1 MWINDDF
8 YNELINVLSGFADN
22 KVDFNEERFKPFVSK
37 KYNKLS
43 NLLRDIKDGTKA
55 NIKTNIKIMT
65 SLEDGSYTKIDDATI
80 IDNDFKVFYE
90 KYNSLVDHHE
100 RISRHVLRVQK
111 SISENGKFD
120 SRIDADEVRGKWF
133 DVITN
138 VNLSLESLSVPIE
151 EVAMV
156 ISNIATGKLDK
167 KMRLKIDD
175 FKISGDLLNLATI
188 INTMVDQLATF
199 ASEVSRV
206 ARDVGTEGV
215 LGGQAKVEGASG
227 AWLDLTNNVNGM
239 ADNLTSQVRS
249 IAEVTTAVAKGDLTK
264 KITVD
269 AKGEILELK
278 NTINVMVEQLTSFS
292 SEVTRVAKDVGT
304 EGVLG
309 GQAKVE
315 GASGAWLDLTNNVNG
330 MADNLTAQV
339 RNIAEVTTAVANG
352 DLTKKITVDAKGE
365 ILELKGTINVM
376 VDQLTSFASEVT
388 RVAKDVGTEGVLGG
402 QATVD
407 GVSGTWL
414 DLTNNVNGM
423 ADNLTAQVRNIAEVT
438 TAVANGDLTTKI
450 TVDAKGE
457 ILELKGTINV
467 MVEQLNAFASEVT
480 RVAKDVGTEGL
491 LGGQAKVEGVAG
503 TWLDLTNNVNGMA
516 DNLTAQVRNIAEV
529 TTAVAN
535 GDLTK
540 KITVDAK
547 GEILELKGTVNVMVE
562 QLNAF
567 ASEVSRVARD
577 VGTEGVLGGQA
588 KVEGVAGTW
597 LDLTNNVNGM
607 ADNLTSQVR
616 NIAEVTTAVAKG
628 DLTKKITVDAKGE
641 ILELKG
647 TINVMVEQLTSFASE
662 VTRVAKDVGTEGVL
676 GGQAKVEGA
685 SGAWLDLTNNVNGMA
700 DNLTTQVRNIAEVTT
715 AVAKGDLTKKI
726 TVDAKGEIL
735 ELKGTINVMV
745 DQLTSFASEVTRVAR
760 DVGTEGV
767 LGGQAKVEGA
777 SGAWLDLTNNVN
789 GMADNLTTQVRNI
802 AEVTTAVAKGD
813 LTKKITVDA
822 KGEVLELKGTINVM
836 VEQLNAFSSEVTR
849 VAKEV
854 GNDGIL
860 GGQARVEGVS
870 GTWLDL
876 TNNVNGMAD
885 NLTAQVRN
893 IAEVTTAVANGDL
906 TKKIMVEAKGEV
918 LELKGTINTMVEQLN
933 AFSSEVSRVAKDVGT
948 EGILGGQAKV
958 EGVSGT
964 WLKLTNNVNGMA
976 DSLTV
981 QVRNI
986 TEVVTAVATG
996 DLTRLIDIDT
1006 KGEFLELKNNINRMI
1021 NVLYSADEE
1030 NKNQNWVKDGVSLLN
1045 IKVLDNDKLVDQ
1057 IETSINE
1064 ISRYVNAGI
1073 GALYIYDKENE
1084 ILTLEGSYAYVHR
1097 TDVASSFRLGEGVVG
1112 QVAYEKK
1119 PILLTNVPDG
1129 ATIQSGTTKAKALN
1143 IYTYPLI
1150 FKEELIGVVEVASY
1164 EKFNAII
1171 LEYIDS
1177 ALYTLA
1183 GSLYVSIQASATS
1196 NLLVQSQTQSEEL
1209 EEQSLQLKSQNKEL
1223 EQQRQSMDT
1232 QRHELEVKNSDL
1244 ELAQVEVNKR
1254 AKDLEDANRYKSEFL
1269 ANMSHELR
1277 TPLNSML
1284 LLSSSLSKVKDI
1296 EPAKLNKQA
1305 ATIYDAG
1312 SSLLNLINDI
1322 LDLSKIEANLM
1333 TLNIE
1338 EVHINSLLDNLKEL
1352 FKPQTEEKN
1361 IHLSS
1366 KIEAKS
1372 LTEFSSDKTKLTQ
1385 VLRNFLSN
1393 AIKFTGKDGHISIE
1407 VAQNQEEDKN
1417 LRPIAIS
1424 VMDNGIGI
1432 EENKISLV
1440 FEAFKQADG
1449 GTSRQ
1454 YGGTGLGLSISKE
1467 LTALL
1472 GGRIGVE
1479 STMGKGSTFCIY
1491 LPLKIDTNL
1500 IDKSLIE
1507 HVQPEAI
1514 PTRIIKK
1521 EDQTVI
1527 IDDRDKLKKQDIV
1540 ILVVEDDTV
1549 FANIIVEGIHKLGH
1563 KVLVAFDGNTAIS
1576 MAREFMPSA
1585 IILDIILP
1593 VLNGMEVLRILK
1605 SDINTRHIPI
1615 KILSSTEPQTI
1626 AQKLGAI
1633 DSVTKPIKEYEFDR
1647 FINSLVCFV
1656 KSKQKQILVIEDDE
1670 VQAKHLDALLT
1681 DKNITVKTI
1690 GTAKKGLKE
1699 SLSHQYDCVILGLH
1713 LTDMNGFK
1721 FLELIEEKGLTLPV
1735 VIYTTRDLT
1744 NAELKIIRKFSDV
1757 IVLKTAT
1764 SATRLIEEVSLFLH
1778 SVKDS
1783 LNEEKQQLLSQAMD
1797 TDWELEGKKVLLV
1810 DDDIRNIYAL
1820 SSVLEDKGLDIKSA
1834 QNGKEA
1840 LALLNNKK
1848 YAFDIVLMDIMMPVM
1863 DGYEAMR
1870 EIRKDNT
1877 IKNIPIIALTAKAQA
1892 EDRKLCI
1899 DAGANDYMPKPI
1911 DHEQLL
1917 SLLKAWLKPQE
1928 CNVA

>member
-1 MWINDDF
+1 
-8 YNELINVLSGFADN
+8 
-22 KVDFNEERFKPFVSK
+22 
-37 KYNKLS
+37 
-43 NLLRDIKDGTKA
+43 
-55 NIKTNIKIMT
+55 
-65 SLEDGSYTKIDDATI
+65 
-80 IDNDFKVFYE
+80 
-90 KYNSLVDHHE
+90 
-100 RISRHVLRVQK
+100 
-111 SISENGKFD
+111 
-120 SRIDADEVRGKWF
+120 
-133 DVITN
+133 
-138 VNLSLESLSVPIE
+138 
-151 EVAMV
+151 
-156 ISNIATGKLDK
+156 
-167 KMRLKIDD
+167 
-175 FKISGDLLNLATI
+175 
-188 INTMVDQLATF
+188 
-199 ASEVSRV
+199 
-206 ARDVGTEGV
+206 
-215 LGGQAKVEGASG
+215 
-227 AWLDLTNNVNGM
+227 
-239 ADNLTSQVRS
+239 
-249 IAEVTTAVAKGDLTK
+249 
-264 KITVD
+264 
-269 AKGEILELK
+269 
-278 NTINVMVEQLTSFS
+278 
-292 SEVTRVAKDVGT
+292 
-304 EGVLG
+304 
-309 GQAKVE
+309 
-315 GASGAWLDLTNNVNG
+315 
-330 MADNLTAQV
+330 
-339 RNIAEVTTAVANG
+339 
-352 DLTKKITVDAKGE
+352 
-365 ILELKGTINVM
+365 
-376 VDQLTSFASEVT
+376 
-388 RVAKDVGTEGVLGG
+388 
-402 QATVD
+402 
-407 GVSGTWL
+407 
-414 DLTNNVNGM
+414 
-423 ADNLTAQVRNIAEVT
+423 
-438 TAVANGDLTTKI
+438 
-450 TVDAKGE
+450 
-457 ILELKGTINV
+457 
-467 MVEQLNAFASEVT
+467 
-480 RVAKDVGTEGL
+480 
-491 LGGQAKVEGVAG
+491 
-503 TWLDLTNNVNGMA
+503 
-516 DNLTAQVRNIAEV
+516 
-529 TTAVAN
+529 
-535 GDLTK
+535 
-540 KITVDAK
+540 
-547 GEILELKGTVNVMVE
+547 
-562 QLNAF
+562 F

-745 DQLTSFASEVTRVAR
+745 DQLTSFSSEVTRVAR

-906 TKKIMVEAKGEV
+906 TKKITVEAKGEV

-933 AFSSEVSRVAKDVGT
+933 AFSSEVTRVAKDVGT

-1045 IKVLDNDKLVDQ
+1045 IRVLDNDKLADQ

-1073 GALYIYDKENE
+1073 GALYIYEKENE

-1097 TDVASSFRLGEGVVG
+1097 ADVASSFKLSEGVVG

-1129 ATIQSGTTKAKALN
+1129 ATIQSGTTKGKALN

-1164 EKFNAII
+1164 EKFSAII

-1177 ALYTLA
+1177 ALITLA

-1223 EQQRQSMDT
+1223 EQQRQSMDM
-1232 QRHELEVKNSDL
+1232 QRHELEIKNSDL
-1244 ELAQVEVNKR
+1244 ESAQVEVNKR

-1305 ATIYDAG
+1305 STIYDAG

-1338 EVHINSLLDNLKEL
+1338 EVHISSLLDELKEL
-1352 FKPQTEEKN
+1352 FKPQAEDKK
-1361 IHLSS
+1361 IHLESTIS
-1366 KIEAKS
+1366 ANS
-1372 LTEFSSDKTKLTQ
+1372 LTTFSSDKTKLTQ

-1393 AIKFTGKDGHISIE
+1393 AIKFTGTDGSISIE
-1407 VAQNQEEDKN
+1407 VAPNTEIDKK
-1417 LRPIAIS
+1417 LRPITIS
-1424 VMDNGIGI
+1424 VIDNGIGI
-1432 EENKISLV
+1432 EKDKIGLV

-1472 GGRIGVE
+1472 GGRIDVK
-1479 STMGKGSTFCIY
+1479 STMDKGSNFCIY
-1491 LPLKIDTNL
+1491 LPLKIDTDL
-1500 IDKSLIE
+1500 IDDSLVE
-1507 HVQPEAI
+1507 HVQLEKKSSS
-1514 PTRIIKK
+1514 IIKI
-1521 EDQTVI
+1521 EDKSITP
-1527 IDDRDKLKKQDIV
+1527 DDREKLNKQDIV

-1563 KVLVAFDGNTAIS
+1563 KAIVALDGNTAIS
-1576 MAREFMPSA
+1576 MARKYMPSA
-1585 IILDIILP
+1585 IILDIVLP
-1593 VLNGMEVLRILK
+1593 ILNGMEVLRILK
-1605 SDINTRHIPI
+1605 SDVKTRHIPI

-1626 AQKLGAI
+1626 AKKLGAI
-1633 DSVTKPIKEYEFDR
+1633 DSVTKPIQENELDNLITSLIGYIKNKEKR
-1647 FINSLVCFV
+1647 
-1656 KSKQKQILVIEDDE
+1656 ILIIEDDE
-1670 VQAKHLDALLT
+1670 VQAKHLEALLT
-1681 DKNITVKTI
+1681 DTVISVKTV

-1699 SLSHQYDCVILGLH
+1699 ALSNQYDCAVLDLH
-1713 LTDMNGFK
+1713 LSDKSGFK
-1721 FLELIEEKGLTLPV
+1721 LLALIEEKNINLPII
-1735 VIYTTRDLT
+1735 IYTTRDLT
-1744 NAELKIIRKFSDV
+1744 DAELVKIRTHSETI
-1757 IVLKTAT
+1757 IIKTAT
-1764 SATRLIEEVSLFLH
+1764 SNARLIEEVSLFLH
-1778 SVKDS
+1778 SEKDS
-1783 LNEEKQQLLSQAMD
+1783 LNEEKQQLLSQAMNND
-1797 TDWELEGKKVLLV
+1797 LGLVGKKILMV

-1820 SSVLEDKGLDIKSA
+1820 SSVLEGKGLDIKSA

-1840 LALLNNKK
+1840 LDLLKNTANK
-1848 YAFDIVLMDIMMPVM
+1848 FDIVLMDIMMPVM
-1863 DGYEAMR
+1863 NGYDAMSA
-1870 EIRKDNT
+1870 IRKDSK

-1892 EDRKLCI
+1892 EDKQLCI
-1899 DAGANDYMPKPI
+1899 DAGANDYMSKPI

-1917 SLLKAWLKPQE
+1917 SLLKIWLKRRSNNE
-1928 CNVA
+1928 S

>member
-8 YNELINVLSGFADN
+8 YNELMNVLQGFSQN
-22 KVDFNEERFKPFVSK
+22 KVDFNEERFKAFENM
-37 KYNKLS
+37 KYKRLIS
-43 NLLRDIKDGTKA
+43 LLRGIKNNTKNNLDA
-55 NIKTNIKIMT
+55 NIKIMT
-65 SLEDGSYTKIDDATI
+65 SLEDGSYVKINDSSI
-80 IDNDFKVFYE
+80 KDNDFKVFYE

-111 SISENGKFD
+111 SISEKGKFD
-120 SRIDADEVRGKWF
+120 SRIDADEVSGKWF

-402 QATVD
+402 QAKVE

-567 ASEVSRVARD
+567 ASEVSRVAKD
-577 VGTEGVLGGQA
+577 VGTEGLLGGQA
-588 KVEGVAGTW
+588 EVEGVSGTW

-607 ADNLTSQVR
+607 ADNLTAQVR

-647 TINVMVEQLTSFASE
+647 TVNVMVEQLTSFASE

-777 SGAWLDLTNNVN
+777 SGAWLNLTNNVN

-893 IAEVTTAVANGDL
+893 VAEVTTAVANGDL
-906 TKKIMVEAKGEV
+906 TKKITVEAKGEV

-933 AFSSEVSRVAKDVGT
+933 AFSSEVTRVAKDVGT

-976 DSLTV
+976 DNLTV

-1006 KGEFLELKNNINRMI
+1006 KGEFLMLKNNINRMI
-1021 NVLYSADEE
+1021 NVLNSADEE

-1045 IKVLDNDKLVDQ
+1045 IRVLDNDKLADQ

-1097 TDVASSFRLGEGVVG
+1097 ADVASSFKLSEGVVG

-1164 EKFNAII
+1164 EKFSAII

-1177 ALYTLA
+1177 ALFTLA

-1223 EQQRQSMDT
+1223 EQQRQSMDM
-1232 QRHELEVKNSDL
+1232 QRHELEIKNSDL
-1244 ELAQVEVNKR
+1244 ESAQVEVNKR

-1338 EVHINSLLDNLKEL
+1338 EVNIGSLLHELKEL
-1352 FKPQTEEKN
+1352 FTPQAEDKK
-1361 IHLSS
+1361 IHLESS
-1366 KIEAKS
+1366 IS
-1372 LTEFSSDKTKLTQ
+1372 TDSFTTFSSDKTKLAQ

-1393 AIKFTGKDGHISIE
+1393 AIKFTGSEGSISIE
-1407 VAQNQEEDKN
+1407 VSLNNEEDKS

-1424 VMDNGIGI
+1424 VIDNGIGI
-1432 EENKISLV
+1432 EENKIGLV

-1472 GGRIGVE
+1472 GGRIDVK
-1479 STMGKGSTFCIY
+1479 STMDKGSTFCIY
-1491 LPLKIDTNL
+1491 LPLKIDTDL
-1500 IDKSLIE
+1500 IDESLVE
-1507 HVQPEAI
+1507 HVQLEKI
-1514 PTRIIKK
+1514 PSNIIEIEEKIA
-1521 EDQTVI
+1521 T
-1527 IDDRDKLKKQDIV
+1527 IDDREKLNKQDIV
-1540 ILVVEDDTV
+1540 ILVVEDDPV
-1549 FANIIVEGIHKLGH
+1549 FSKIIIEEIHKLGH
-1563 KVLVAFDGNTAIS
+1563 KAIEAFDGNTAIS
-1576 MAREFMPSA
+1576 MAREYMPSA
-1585 IILDIILP
+1585 IILDVVLP
-1593 VLNGMEVLRILK
+1593 VLNGLEVLRILK
-1605 SDINTRHIPI
+1605 SDIKTRHIPI

-1626 AQKLGAI
+1626 AKKLGAI
-1633 DSVTKPIKEYEFDR
+1633 DSVIKPVEQDKLETVIISLINFTKNKEKHILIIEEGG
-1647 FINSLVCFV
+1647 V
-1656 KSKQKQILVIEDDE
+1656 QKE
-1670 VQAKHLDALLT
+1670 HLEILLT
-1681 DKNITVKTI
+1681 DTNISVKTVD
-1690 GTAKKGLKE
+1690 TVKKGLKE
-1699 SLSHQYDCVILGLH
+1699 ALTNQYDCVVLDLH
-1713 LTDMNGFK
+1713 LSDTGGLK
-1721 FLELIEEKGLTLPV
+1721 LLPLIEEKNITLPIIV
-1735 VIYTTRDLT
+1735 YTTRDLT
-1744 NAELKIIRKFSDV
+1744 DAELIKIRNYSETVV
-1757 IVLKTAT
+1757 IKTAT
-1764 SATRLIEEVSLFLH
+1764 SNARLIEEISLFLH
-1778 SVKDS
+1778 TTPDS
-1783 LNEEKQQLLSQAMD
+1783 LNEEKQHLLSQAMD
-1797 TDWELEGKKVLLV
+1797 NDLGLVGKKILMV

-1840 LALLNNKK
+1840 LDLLINTENK
-1848 YAFDIVLMDIMMPVM
+1848 FDIVLMDIMMPVM
-1863 DGYEAMR
+1863 NGYDSMR
-1870 EIRKDNT
+1870 AIRKDNK

-1892 EDRKLCI
+1892 EDKQLCI
-1899 DAGANDYMPKPI
+1899 DAGANDYMSKPI

-1917 SLLKAWLKPQE
+1917 SLLKIWLKNE
-1928 CNVA
+1928 ESD

>member
-8 YNELINVLSGFADN
+8 YNELMNVLQGFSQN
-22 KVDFNEERFKPFVSK
+22 KVDFNEERFKPFENV
-37 KYNKLS
+37 KYRRLIKL
-43 NLLRDIKDGTKA
+43 LMDIKDGTKKNLDA
-55 NIKTNIKIMT
+55 NIKIMA
-65 SLEDGSYTKIDDATI
+65 SLEDGSYVKIKDSSI
-80 IDNDFKVFYE
+80 KDNDFKAFYE

-199 ASEVSRV
+199 ASEVTRV

-239 ADNLTSQVRS
+239 ADNLTTQVRN

-278 NTINVMVEQLTSFS
+278 NTINVMVEQLTSFA

-365 ILELKGTINVM
+365 ILELKRTINVM

-402 QATVD
+402 QAKVE
-407 GVSGTWL
+407 GISGTWL

-491 LGGQAKVEGVAG
+491 LGGQARVEGVSG

-567 ASEVSRVARD
+567 ASEVSRVAKD
-577 VGTEGVLGGQA
+577 VGTEGLLGGQA
-588 KVEGVAGTW
+588 EVEGVSGTW

-607 ADNLTSQVR
+607 ADNLTAQVR

-647 TINVMVEQLTSFASE
+647 TVNVMVEQLTSFASE

-777 SGAWLDLTNNVN
+777 SGAWLNLTNNVN

-893 IAEVTTAVANGDL
+893 VAEVTTAVANGDL
-906 TKKIMVEAKGEV
+906 TKKITVEAKGEV

-933 AFSSEVSRVAKDVGT
+933 AFSSEVTRVAKDVGT

-976 DSLTV
+976 DNLTV

-1006 KGEFLELKNNINRMI
+1006 KGEFLMLKNNINRMI
-1021 NVLYSADEE
+1021 NVLNSADEE

-1045 IKVLDNDKLVDQ
+1045 IRVLDNDKLADQ

-1064 ISRYVNAGI
+1064 ISRYVNAGV
-1073 GALYIYDKENE
+1073 GALYIYDKENM

-1097 TDVASSFRLGEGVVG
+1097 SDVASSFKLNEGVVG

-1164 EKFNAII
+1164 EKFSAII

-1177 ALYTLA
+1177 ALFTLA

-1223 EQQRQSMDT
+1223 EEQRQSMDM

-1244 ELAQVEVNKR
+1244 VSAQVEVNKR

-1296 EPAKLNKQA
+1296 EPDKLNKQA

-1338 EVHINSLLDNLKEL
+1338 EVHISSLLDELKEL
-1352 FKPQTEEKN
+1352 FKPQAEDKN
-1361 IHLSS
+1361 IHLESS
-1366 KIEAKS
+1366 ISVDA
-1372 LTEFSSDKTKLTQ
+1372 LTTFSSDKTKLTQ

-1393 AIKFTGKDGHISIE
+1393 AIKFTGTDGGISIK
-1407 VAQNQEEDKN
+1407 VALNAEEDKI
-1417 LRPIAIS
+1417 LRPVAIS
-1424 VMDNGIGI
+1424 VIDNGIGI
-1432 EENKISLV
+1432 EENKIGLV

-1472 GGRIGVE
+1472 GGRIDVR

-1500 IDKSLIE
+1500 IDDSLVE
-1507 HVQPEAI
+1507 HVQLEKIPSNISAI
-1514 PTRIIKK
+1514 KSKSVTA
-1521 EDQTVI
+1521 
-1527 IDDRDKLKKQDIV
+1527 DDREKLNKQDIV
-1540 ILVVEDDTV
+1540 ILVVEDDTA
-1549 FANIIVEGIHKLGH
+1549 FSNIIVDGIHKLGH
-1563 KVLVAFDGNTAIS
+1563 KAIVAIDGNTAIS
-1576 MAREFMPSA
+1576 MAREYMPNA
-1585 IILDIILP
+1585 IILDIVLP
-1593 VLNGMEVLRILK
+1593 ILNGMEVLRILK
-1605 SDINTRHIPI
+1605 SDIRTRHIPI
-1615 KILSSTEPQTI
+1615 KILSSTEPEII
-1626 AQKLGAI
+1626 AMKLGAI
-1633 DSVTKPIKEYEFDR
+1633 SSVTKPVQEDDLENLIT
-1647 FINSLVCFV
+1647 SLVSFIIN
-1656 KSKQKQILVIEDDE
+1656 KEKRILIIEDDE
-1670 VQAKHLDALLT
+1670 AQAQHLEALLT
-1681 DKNITVKTI
+1681 DTNISVKTVD
-1690 GTAKKGLKE
+1690 TAKKGLKE
-1699 SLSHQYDCVILGLH
+1699 VLSHQYDCAVLDINLSDMSCFKL
-1713 LTDMNGFK
+1713 LT
-1721 FLELIEEKGLTLPV
+1721 LIEEKKITLPFI
-1735 VIYTTRDLT
+1735 IYTKRDLT
-1744 NAELKIIRKFSDV
+1744 DEELINIRNHSETTV
-1757 IVLKTAT
+1757 IKTAT
-1764 SATRLIEEVSLFLH
+1764 SNARLIEEVSLFLH
-1778 SVKDS
+1778 SEKDS
-1783 LNEEKQQLLSQAMD
+1783 LNEENQQLLSQSMD
-1797 TDWELEGKKVLLV
+1797 NDLGLVGKKILMV

-1840 LALLNNKK
+1840 LDLLNNSANK
-1848 YAFDIVLMDIMMPVM
+1848 FDIVLMDIMMPVM
-1863 DGYEAMR
+1863 NGYDAMKA
-1870 EIRKDNT
+1870 IRKT
-1877 IKNIPIIALTAKAQA
+1877 IKIKNIPIIALTAKAQA
-1892 EDRKLCI
+1892 EDKQLCI
-1899 DAGANDYMPKPI
+1899 DAGANDYMSKPI

-1917 SLLKAWLKPQE
+1917 LLLKIWLK
-1928 CNVA
+1928 NTNTH